1 MKKLLGYIFLSFAV
15 LFISSTV
22 LSCIINDVEKEDLP
36 VASLTVA
43 QSGDAFNIAFP
54 PITNMKYANII
65 RQSCASDQFDS
76 SITTVNIGQVIPKDV
91 NDLPTSFIFEDPYT
105 VSGNYYRYYIRY
117 FNGSIYTKTQPTV
130 CKEGN
135 GSGLAELTVTSPELT
150 FEWNEQTEDYI
161 LTLDTDVTVPAD
173 FTELAVLFN
182 NGENTR
188 PFTIGTPT
196 SNIVPATTS
205 YIDLQK
211 RLSLEFLDVQ
221 ITQAGLIGIRL
232 NDEENENYTRYWWTI
247 SKDATMHVNYTDAA
261 GNPLAKSDNC
271 AIFVPSTQN
280 PENGFDFSTSRLPL
294 FIQ

>member
-15 LFISSTV
+15 ILLPATV

-54 PITNMKYANII
+54 PVTNMKYANII

-91 NDLPTSFIFEDPYT
+91 NALPTSFIFEDPYT

-196 SNIVPATTS
+196 SNVVPADS
-205 YIDLQK
+205 FIDLQK

-221 ITQAGLIGIRL
+221 ITQKGLIGIRL

-280 PENGFDFSTSRLPL
+280 PENGFDFSTSKLPL